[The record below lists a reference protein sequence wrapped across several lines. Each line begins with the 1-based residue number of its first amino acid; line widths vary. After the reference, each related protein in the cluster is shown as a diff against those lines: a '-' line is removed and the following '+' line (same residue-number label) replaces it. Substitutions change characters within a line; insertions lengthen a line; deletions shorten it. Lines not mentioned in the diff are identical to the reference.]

1 VAHRGVGAST
11 IELVQ
16 SSDGSAPAHIVSA
29 AFVSEERAVA
39 ANAGDLAVRIAPNGG
54 GTGAGNQDN
63 RRTFAGGLKSE
74 LKIGTHNHS
83 FAGEFFLEEAFHFS
97 FGIRVTRSGKTRA
110 KSEDFRRW
118 DIGGL

>member
-1 VAHRGVGAST
+1 LIRGQQDHWKNLGEDF
-11 IELVQ
+11 IG
-16 SSDGSAPAHIVSA
+16 DAPAHIVSA